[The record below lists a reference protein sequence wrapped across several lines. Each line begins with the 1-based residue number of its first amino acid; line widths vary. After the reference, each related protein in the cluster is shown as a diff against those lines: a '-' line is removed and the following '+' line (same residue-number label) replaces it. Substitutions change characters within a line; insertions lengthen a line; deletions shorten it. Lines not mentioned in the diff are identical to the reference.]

1 MLTYLREVLGD
12 AIPFW
17 MKAAAPGAFA
27 AIYCLFLG
35 AALPDVGL
43 SLLQTA
49 DPAAALVPAPA
60 LRSGL
65 DASWSWVVRF
75 GVLFTFLAGVPG
87 VLGAMAG
94 IIGGLGS
101 GARR

>member
-1 MLTYLREVLGD
+1 
-12 AIPFW
+12 

-35 AALPDVGL
+35 AALPNVGL

-49 DPAAALVPAPA
+49 DPAGAALVPAPA
-60 LRSGL
+60 LRSGP

-75 GVLFTFLAGVPG
+75 GVLFAFLAGVPG
-87 VLGAMAG
+87 VPGAMAG